1 MQLEQLSYIESELE
15 ALERE
20 QESIDLKASAL
31 EKKLRGVMG
40 GTGDNSKKILYL
52 RTEQLFIKTLFRFRF
67 RGDRGTTTGS
77 MVYAGEQEE
86 CAATKTDA
94 AEHFVSTFNLNLKQH
109 FSYLMLF
116 VSVRVCREQE
126 NDLERKYALLNREL
140 RAALSVED
148 WRKSEAQRDRERLLL
163 DELVAIVNK
172 RNELVQHLHSQ
183 EQA

>member
-1 MQLEQLSYIESELE
+1 
-15 ALERE
+15 
-20 QESIDLKASAL
+20 
-31 EKKLRGVMG
+31 
-40 GTGDNSKKILYL
+40 
-52 RTEQLFIKTLFRFRF
+52 
-67 RGDRGTTTGS
+67 
-77 MVYAGEQEE
+77 MVHVGQQEE
-86 CAATKTDA
+86 RSAATTDA
-94 AEHFVSTFNLNLKQH
+94 AQHSVSTRLHLSSSPNTHLNV
-109 FSYLMLF
+109 FP
-116 VSVRVCREQE
+116 REQE